1 MKSMKNTIKTIITVL
16 FILSFNISFAQHDA
30 PKGWVLD
37 GNKWDSYITGT
48 DTSSLQGGSAC
59 AFLKSNKSKINGF
72 GTLMQ
77 SFKAEKYHG
86 SRLRL
91 TAYIKTKDVNDWA
104 GLWMRIDDYNV
115 YNISLSFDNMYNRP
129 IKGNT
134 KWTKYEVILDVPKN
148 ASKIVYGVLLS
159 GTGQIWIDQIN
170 FEEVSRDI
178 PTTDDDGMLDA
189 PTNLNFEEN

>member
-1 MKSMKNTIKTIITVL
+1 MKAHKNSKIAILTSLFFFVFTVA
-16 FILSFNISFAQHDA
+16 FAQHDA
-30 PKGWVLD
+30 PKDWTLD
-37 GNKWDSYITGT
+37 GNKWDSYATGV
-48 DTSSLQGGSAC
+48 DTSSLNGSTC

-86 SRLRL
+86 TRLRL
-91 TAYIKTKDVNDWA
+91 SAYVKTKDVADWA

-129 IKGNT
+129 IKGST

-148 ASKIVYGVLLS
+148 ASKIVYGILLS
-159 GTGQIWIDQIN
+159 GTGQVWIDN
-170 FEEVSRDI
+170 VKFEEVSKDI
-178 PTTDDDGMLDA
+178 PTTDDDGMLDG
-189 PTNLNFEEN
+189 PMNLSFEDK